1 MLRQPIEALSRKLIS
16 DIAKD
21 PASHILDRTRS
32 GTLMDTGLV
41 MPALVVALDGLSR
54 RQAAIANNVANINTP
69 GYLAQNVDFE
79 SALASAVDMQPDAG
93 TSQLGGVI
101 STATSAEPAG
111 LDGNNVNL
119 DQQTLLGTE
128 TNLRF
133 QMALRAVEGRFTVMR
148 DVLRGS

>member
-1 MLRQPIEALSRKLIS
+1 
-16 DIAKD
+16 
-21 PASHILDRTRS
+21 
-32 GTLMDTGLV
+32 MDTGLV